1 MANRIAFQT
10 QLASIMEVLANA
22 AVAEICKLVDDD
34 YAVIT
39 LQMTQCQR
47 ENKALKRKLHILEL
61 KMARGSAE
69 RRISALNRAN
79 RVQVSTALPYKF
91 RNQTNV
97 SYEAPFNTGLWRG
110 GGRDSTV
117 QQKTVTNNNRT
128 VEDPVVSEV
137 NTVLIKE
144 EMFEEN
150 QPQPRLFIRDG
161 LQQTSQA
168 RVADFGDHVMTDESD
183 QVSGIQQHTL
193 EVSGSD
199 TAVKSE
205 PEFESFKGKS
215 QELIELNAE
224 ANCEK
229 SSPMKRYL
237 MQGSNNVDL
246 QQTSFAYVSN
256 ARPTE
261 SQITGLVQH
270 SEVIEV
276 DSAEEGEEISVW
288 PNKEKERQTSCVYPH
303 YGREEYQDGGTF
315 MSFSNLPLLPNDFAA
330 VASTSSKN
338 QGTFSHVRDVS
349 LDLQRACQ
357 TKHDKVRNEKL
368 FACTYCGK
376 VFNRPKKVVIHQRI
390 HTGEKPF
397 KCNTCGKLFAEA
409 GNLRKHQKQQ
419 KEDGDG
425 EPATFVLKEDLNN
438 QWEESRKR
446 KLIIVHDVE
455 SDTDIC
461 SRTLSTSPTKNTVTL
476 GAEKLVDLDF
486 SLLQENGFDRC
497 QKTDILPSIEVEI
510 QDVME
515 TSSSK
520 QYRYH
525 TSAVGPSK
533 HQTGE
538 KSSYMNSGHKGAVKS
553 STLPTNQPIL
563 VREKIGTNCL
573 YERPAEHKDRFTRWN
588 SETASSSSCCY
599 TKDCNQDQDCVLV
612 QSEPVLSARGSKGR
626 LNGPLSS
633 RTQCL
638 RNADAPEA
646 PIRDKETWNQGY
658 ILKQGQS
665 ELSGHISRP
674 EGVQEE
680 TAGTQIMPSLSQP
693 GVSLGGMN
701 LPPHIEKDKRK
712 GYICKFCG
720 KAFTGMS
727 NVVSHQRVHTGEKPF
742 KCDICGK
749 LFTEAGNLKKH
760 QRVHTGEK
768 PYICNRCGRR
778 FAWICNLKTHQQS
791 AACGGVS

>member
-69 RRISALNRAN
+69 RRINALNRAN
-79 RVQVSTALPYKF
+79 RVQVSTALSYKF

-117 QQKTVTNNNRT
+117 QQKTVTSNNRT

-168 RVADFGDHVMTDESD
+168 RVADFGDHMMTDESH

-193 EVSGSD
+193 E
-199 TAVKSE
+199 
-205 PEFESFKGKS
+205 
-215 QELIELNAE
+215 
-224 ANCEK
+224 
-229 SSPMKRYL
+229 
-237 MQGSNNVDL
+237 
-246 QQTSFAYVSN
+246 
-256 ARPTE
+256 
-261 SQITGLVQH
+261 
-270 SEVIEV
+270 
-276 DSAEEGEEISVW
+276 
-288 PNKEKERQTSCVYPH
+288 
-303 YGREEYQDGGTF
+303 
-315 MSFSNLPLLPNDFAA
+315 
-330 VASTSSKN
+330 
-338 QGTFSHVRDVS
+338 
-349 LDLQRACQ
+349 
-357 TKHDKVRNEKL
+357 
-368 FACTYCGK
+368 
-376 VFNRPKKVVIHQRI
+376 
-390 HTGEKPF
+390 
-397 KCNTCGKLFAEA
+397 
-409 GNLRKHQKQQ
+409 Q

-425 EPATFVLKEDLNN
+425 EPATLVLKEDLNN
-438 QWEESRKR
+438 QWEESRKQEP
-446 KLIIVHDVE
+446 IIVHDVE

-486 SLLQENGFDRC
+486 SILQENGFDRC
-497 QKTDILPSIEVEI
+497 QKTDISPSIEVEI

-515 TSSSK
+515 SSSSK

-533 HQTGE
+533 HLTGE
-538 KSSYMNSGHKGAVKS
+538 KSFYMNSGHKGAVKS
-553 STLPTNQPIL
+553 STMPSNQPIL
-563 VREKIGTNCL
+563 SREKIGTNCL

-599 TKDCNQDQDCVLV
+599 TKDSNQDQDCVLV
-612 QSEPVLSARGSKGR
+612 QSEPVLSIRGSKG
-626 LNGPLSS
+626 
-633 RTQCL
+633 
-638 RNADAPEA
+638 
-646 PIRDKETWNQGY
+646 PIREKETWNQGY

-680 TAGTQIMPSLSQP
+680 MAGTTNASYLNNTSTQITPSFSQP
-693 GVSLGGMN
+693 GVSLAGMN

-742 KCDICGK
+742 KCDLCGK

>member
-34 YAVIT
+34 YAVIN

-47 ENKALKRKLHILEL
+47 ENKAMKRKLHILEL

-69 RRISALNRAN
+69 RRISALNRGN
-79 RVQVSTALPYKF
+79 RVQVSAALSYKF

-110 GGRDSTV
+110 GGTDSTG

-150 QPQPRLFIRDG
+150 QLQPRLFIRDG
-161 LQQTSQA
+161 LPQTSQA
-168 RVADFGDHVMTDESD
+168 RVADFGDHMVTDESD
-183 QVSGIQQHTL
+183 QVSGVQQHIL
-193 EVSGSD
+193 E
-199 TAVKSE
+199 
-205 PEFESFKGKS
+205 
-215 QELIELNAE
+215 
-224 ANCEK
+224 
-229 SSPMKRYL
+229 
-237 MQGSNNVDL
+237 
-246 QQTSFAYVSN
+246 
-256 ARPTE
+256 
-261 SQITGLVQH
+261 
-270 SEVIEV
+270 
-276 DSAEEGEEISVW
+276 
-288 PNKEKERQTSCVYPH
+288 
-303 YGREEYQDGGTF
+303 
-315 MSFSNLPLLPNDFAA
+315 
-330 VASTSSKN
+330 
-338 QGTFSHVRDVS
+338 
-349 LDLQRACQ
+349 
-357 TKHDKVRNEKL
+357 
-368 FACTYCGK
+368 
-376 VFNRPKKVVIHQRI
+376 
-390 HTGEKPF
+390 
-397 KCNTCGKLFAEA
+397 
-409 GNLRKHQKQQ
+409 QQ

-425 EPATFVLKEDLNN
+425 EPATLVLKKDLNN
-438 QWEESRKR
+438 QWEESQKQEP
-446 KLIIVHDVE
+446 IMMVHDE

-486 SLLQENGFDRC
+486 SHLQENGFDRC
-497 QKTDILPSIEVEI
+497 QKTDISPSIEVEI

-515 TSSSK
+515 SSSSK

-533 HQTGE
+533 PLTGE
-538 KSSYMNSGHKGAVKS
+538 KPSYMNSGHKGAVNS

-563 VREKIGTNCL
+563 SREKIGTNCL

-599 TKDCNQDQDCVLV
+599 TKDSNQDQDCVLV
-612 QSEPVLSARGSKGR
+612 QSEPVLSVRGSKGR
-626 LNGPLSS
+626 LKGPLSS
-633 RTQCL
+633 RTHCV
-638 RNADAPEA
+638 RNADAPEG
-646 PIRDKETWNQGY
+646 PIREKETWNQGY
-658 ILKQGQS
+658 ILKHSQS

-674 EGVQEE
+674 EGVQVE
-680 TAGTQIMPSLSQP
+680 TAGTTNPSYFNNTSTQIMPSFSQP
-693 GVSLGGMN
+693 GVSLAGMN

-720 KAFTGMS
+720 KAFAGMS
-727 NVVSHQRVHTGEKPF
+727 NVVAHQRVHTGEKPF